1 MNVSIHLCEFLV
13 VFCHVLVEDPYGVIV
28 HDGVGKVHMRNID
41 FGGLQNIQAFA
52 GIWVP
57 DTQSIIIRLA
67 DNVYIVGLNFAL
79 NEFDLWWLLKR
90 KQREQKADGRVF
102 FYEQPDPASLS
113 QKMLR
118 AHGAILPDVGA
129 KKGDFDDFY
138 KKAFED
144 IAARIRSNGTLAACD
159 EGNV

>member
-1 MNVSIHLCEFLV
+1 M
-13 VFCHVLVEDPYGVIV
+13 
-28 HDGVGKVHMRNID
+28 
-41 FGGLQNIQAFA
+41 
-52 GIWVP
+52 
-57 DTQSIIIRLA
+57 
-67 DNVYIVGLNFAL
+67 
-79 NEFDLWWLLKR
+79 
-90 KQREQKADGRVF
+90 F

-159 EGNV
+159 EGNVYLEKSPLFRYNNIDLVCA

>member
-67 DNVYIVGLNFAL
+67 DNAIITKYGKA
-79 NEFDLWWLLKR
+79 FDRACMPLKFS
-90 KQREQKADGRVF
+90 QAFFGIRV
-102 FYEQPDPASLS
+102 
-113 QKMLR
+113 
-118 AHGAILPDVGA
+118 PDVKSYQEA
-129 KKGDFDDFY
+129 EY
-138 KKAFED
+138 
-144 IAARIRSNGTLAACD
+144 GTLAVQRR
-159 EGNV
+159 GNDVQKDV